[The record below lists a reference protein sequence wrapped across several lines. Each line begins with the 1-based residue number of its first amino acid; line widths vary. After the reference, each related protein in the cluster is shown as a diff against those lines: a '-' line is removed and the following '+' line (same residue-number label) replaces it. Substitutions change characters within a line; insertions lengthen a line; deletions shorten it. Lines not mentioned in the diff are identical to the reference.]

1 MRSRFD
7 WVNRCF
13 VILFL
18 IEILSGS
25 SVALQAQKSD
35 SSTKEFALVG
45 ARIYPAPGAKP
56 IVNGVIV
63 VAGGKIVSVGEA
75 STLQVPRGMR
85 TIDCSGKT
93 LVAGLWNAPCP
104 LHGAKVGSCG

>member
-1 MRSRFD
+1 MRSPLRLGQQMFRHPFSD
-7 WVNRCF
+7 RDSFREFCR
-13 VILFL
+13 
-18 IEILSGS
+18 
-25 SVALQAQKSD
+25 LQAQKSD

-75 STLQVPRGMR
+75 IKCRRRQRPCRSIWRSGLELTR
-85 TIDCSGKT
+85 TQR
-93 LVAGLWNAPCP
+93 
-104 LHGAKVGSCG
+104 